1 MSLAERFADDI
12 SLEYSLIDR
21 MRVRGHVLKLQTITM
36 LRTYFQQVRHV
47 DWIEPQDLQRATDE
61 FVRFVE
67 DYARL
72 HDIPLVPA
80 QPKESHVDKAAEYL
94 DRVADQER
102 AVYCIIKVQEETSSF
117 VSYVPKTGDDKERK
131 IARGRRR
138 INHYYFFLKD
148 PEFGVGNSIRISS
161 YAPFPVTV
169 CFNGH
174 HFVAQ
179 YLRSRG
185 VGFQMCDNMIVAVDD
200 PKAFRRAIRALTPRA
215 IERFCD
221 DWVYQL
227 TVWFP
232 PRAKRQGF
240 RYRWFLDQVEYS
252 HNLIFREKDKL
263 NALFGRLL
271 DRGRQIAQPH
281 VIARL
286 FHRQRLRTQRTG
298 GRVQRTREEDYVLKA
313 WHKKTNIKQYNK
325 QQAAVPQAGLRT
337 ETTSYDVREFGT
349 KKGLRNLPYLLRCM
363 KNCNQ
368 RLLRWE
374 DSIDQ
379 TTVSARYLEK
389 LGQPTVRENGQRVPG
404 LNVHHP
410 RLYRVLAA
418 VLQFAHLIT
427 GFRNRELREYLQ
439 RRFGLSPDEYT
450 AAQLRYDLLKL
461 RAKGWIRKLEGK
473 ALYVLTPK
481 GMAQATTLAKLN
493 ECLNGTLG
501 HPPSAIP
508 KISSPQ
514 TEIQKR
520 YRRVRQQLQ
529 KLLQVWGIA
538 T

>member
-47 DWIEPQDLQRATDE
+47 DWIEPQDLQRATDD

-185 VGFQMCDNMIVAVDD
+185 VGFQMCDNMFVAVDD

-221 DWVYQL
+221 DWVYEL

-252 HNLIFREKDKL
+252 HKPHLPREGQ
-263 NALFGRLL
+263 AERFVRATAGPRPP
-271 DRGRQIAQPH
+271 DRSASRDRPSVPSPATTYSAHRRPRPAYARRGLCTEGLAQEDEH
-281 VIARL
+281 QAV
-286 FHRQRLRTQRTG
+286 QQTTSG
-298 GRVQRTREEDYVLKA
+298 G
-313 WHKKTNIKQYNK
+313 
-325 QQAAVPQAGLRT
+325 PQAGLRT

-363 KNCNQ
+363 NNCNQ

-379 TTVSARYLEK
+379 TTVSSRYLEK

-404 LNVHHP
+404 LNIHHP

-508 KISSPQ
+508 KVSSPQ
-514 TEIQKR
+514 TEVQKG
-520 YRRVRQQLQ
+520 YRKVRQQLQ